1 MFEPMVYI
9 SQKPL
14 DVETTVHIRCNNFD
28 AATMLA
34 SPRIKKNNKFFLG
47 QSIGKCIIPV
57 VY

>member
-34 SPRIKKNNKFFLG
+34 SPRIKRTTSSSWVNQLEN
-47 QSIGKCIIPV
+47 I
-57 VY
+57 